1 MRRSAVRE
9 GRVIR
14 AIGGFFD
21 VFDDGHIRRCRARGV
36 FKVKGT
42 TVLVGDFVRYEPVG
56 AQEGIIREV
65 LPRRTE
71 LVRPPIANVDHVVVA
86 CSFVTPDLSFYML
99 DKTLLQVSV
108 AGVEPTIV
116 FTKADLVEQA
126 ESDAAVD
133 TYRRVGY
140 EAVAVSVRQGEGLDR
155 LRWRLKGHVTVLAG
169 PSGAGKSTLANALAP
184 GISFKTGEV
193 SEKIGRG
200 RQTTRHVEL
209 VRLDDATWL
218 ADAPGFSQLH
228 VYVASREV
236 KFHFREFLPWVQRCT
251 YRDCLHLDEDGCSVK
266 SAVEEGRIPASR
278 YMSYKQLYEEA
289 REQELNAY

>member
-1 MRRSAVRE
+1 VRE
-9 GRVIR
+9 GRVVR
-14 AIGGFFD
+14 AISGFFD
-21 VFDDGHIRRCRARGV
+21 VFDDGQVRRCRARGV

-71 LVRPPIANVDHVVVA
+71 LIRPPIANVDHVVVA

-99 DKTLLQVSV
+99 DKTLLQASV
-108 AGVEPTIV
+108 AGVEPTIA
-116 FTKADLVEQA
+116 FTKADLVSPERA
-126 ESDAAVD
+126 SATVEL
-133 TYRRVGY
+133 YRRLGY
-140 EAVAVSVRQGEGLDR
+140 EAVAVAAKQGEGVSLLRAR
-155 LRWRLKGHVTVLAG
+155 LQGRVTVLAG

-209 VRLDDATWL
+209 VRLDDATWM
-218 ADAPGFSQLH
+218 ADAPGFSQLQ
-228 VYVASREV
+228 VPVASREV
-236 KFHFREFLPWVQRCT
+236 RLHFPEFRPLAQECA
-251 YRDCLHLDEDGCSVK
+251 YRDCLHLDEDNCAVK
-266 SAVEEGRIPASR
+266 RAVEEGHVTATR
-278 YMSYKQLYEEA
+278 YMSYRQLYEEA
-289 REQELNAY
+289 REQELNAYS